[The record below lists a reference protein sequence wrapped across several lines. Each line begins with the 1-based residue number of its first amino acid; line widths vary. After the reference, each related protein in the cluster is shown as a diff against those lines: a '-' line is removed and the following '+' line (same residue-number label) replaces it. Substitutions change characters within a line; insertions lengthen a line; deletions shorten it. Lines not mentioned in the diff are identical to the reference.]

1 MIAKRGSDF
10 MLGDAGRAA
19 QYAQQV
25 GQLAHAALCR
35 SGYGPLADVQC
46 DFNQGVLVL
55 QGRVPSYYLKQMA
68 QTLVTQLGEISHVD
82 NRLEVP

>member
-1 MIAKRGSDF
+1 MIARRGSEN
-10 MLGDAGRAA
+10 LVGEVGRAA

-46 DFNQGVLVL
+46 DFEKGVLVL

-68 QTLVTQLGEISHVD
+68 QTLVTQLGEISHID